1 MGLYN
6 IFHVKPEYVLSAPI
20 PPDDQPVEVALF
32 PIPNMV
38 AFPGTIVPLHVFE
51 PRYRRLVHDC
61 VEQERL
67 LGVSHTRK
75 TIRKPPQ
82 NQTIEEALSSNQA
95 TYQPWDVFSAGQ
107 CRIIETLQDGRLL
120 AEIAMSQRFKIE
132 QEIQSLPYRIVLC
145 TPVNDTLP
153 SSTNPD
159 TTQLQKSV
167 HLRLIEIVQN
177 QNPDLAK
184 ALADSTW
191 VEMSPAEY
199 SFRIF
204 EVLRFDADIMQDILE
219 MQDAEQRLSLTRD
232 LLAPG
237 ST

>member
-1 MGLYN
+1 M
-6 IFHVKPEYVLSAPI
+6 SASTPLH
-20 PPDDQPVEVALF
+20 DQPVEVALF

-38 AFPGTIVPLHVFE
+38 AFPGTVVPLHVFE

-61 VEQERL
+61 VEQGRL

-82 NQTIEEALSSNQA
+82 NQTIEEALNTNQA

-107 CRIIETLQDGRLL
+107 CHIVETLPDGRLL

-132 QEIQSLPYRIVLC
+132 QEVQSLPYRIVLC
-145 TPVNDTLP
+145 TPIDDTVA
-153 SSTNPD
+153 SST
-159 TTQLQKSV
+159 TSSVTQLQQTV
-167 HLRLIEIVQN
+167 HLRLIEIVRN
-177 QNPDLAK
+177 QNPQLAE
-184 ALADSTW
+184 ALMDSAW
-191 VEMSPAEY
+191 VEMSPEQY

-219 MQDAEQRLSLTRD
+219 MQDAEQRLTLTRD
-232 LLAPG
+232 LLTPA
-237 ST
+237 